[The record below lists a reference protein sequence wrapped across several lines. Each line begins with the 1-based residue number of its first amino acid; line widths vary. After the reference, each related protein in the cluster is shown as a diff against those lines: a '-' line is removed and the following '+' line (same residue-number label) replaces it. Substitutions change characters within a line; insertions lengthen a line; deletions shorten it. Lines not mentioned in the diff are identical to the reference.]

1 MHLIKLV
8 NEYQKKNLYC
18 HWLIQKSYFYLN
30 FRIMIVF
37 KFGGASVNDAAGIKN
52 LAHIVVASVDDI
64 IVIVSALGKTTNALE
79 NVVKAHCS
87 GDGSR
92 DKQLEEIRGYHE
104 EIVNSLFSSNDLPG
118 GILSSSFELL
128 TDNLQN
134 IESDNY
140 DQAYD
145 QIVSMGEIWSTMIVN
160 QWLIRSG
167 VKSVWID
174 TREVIITDSRYRD
187 ANINWDET
195 GSRLKKEIEDNRG
208 KILVLQGFIGG
219 TPDGMTTTLGREG
232 SDFTAA
238 VVANIIDANR
248 VEIWK
253 DVPGVMNADP
263 AWMGN
268 VSKLDRISYKEAVE
282 LSFSGAKVIHPKTIK
297 PLHNKSIP
305 LIVRSF
311 IDTGTAGTIISSD
324 KQVEQPVPL
333 YVRKENQILLSFVPK
348 DFSFVIGDNLGDLF
362 HRFYRHGIK
371 TNLVQASAVSIA
383 VCVDNEPA
391 RIDSLIGEIESEYKV
406 LFNDGVEL
414 LTLRYYD
421 KESVENITSGRDI
434 LLEQRTR
441 RSIRYVVK
449 S

>member
-1 MHLIKLV
+1 
-8 NEYQKKNLYC
+8 
-18 HWLIQKSYFYLN
+18 
-30 FRIMIVF
+30 MIVY
-37 KFGGASVNDAAGIKN
+37 KFGGASVKDAAGIKN
-52 LAHIVVASVDDI
+52 LVRIVAASGDDVV
-64 IVIVSALGKTTNALE
+64 VIVSALGKTTNALE
-79 NVVKAHCS
+79 NVVKAHYS
-87 GDGSR
+87 GDENR
-92 DKQLEEIRGYHE
+92 DQQLVDIRSYHE
-104 EIVNSLFSSNDLPG
+104 EIANSLFSTNDLPG
-118 GILSSSFELL
+118 GLLSSSFESLI
-128 TDNLQN
+128 DNLRN
-134 IESDNY
+134 TGTDNY
-140 DQAYD
+140 DQTYD
-145 QIVSMGEIWSTMIVN
+145 QVVSMGEIWSTMIVN
-160 QWLIRSG
+160 QWLIISG
-167 VKSVWID
+167 FNSVWVD
-174 TREVIITDSRYRD
+174 TRKVIITDKRYRD

-195 GSRLKKEIEDNRG
+195 GRRLKKEVENSRG
-208 KILVLQGFIGG
+208 KILVMQGFIGG

-263 AWMGN
+263 AWMTN

-297 PLHNKSIP
+297 PLHNKNIP

-311 IDTGTAGTIISSD
+311 FDPVSAGTIISSNE
-324 KQVEQPVPL
+324 QVEQVVPL
-333 YVRKENQILLSFVPK
+333 YVKKENQILLSLVPK
-348 DFSFVIGDNLGDLF
+348 DFSFVIGDNLGNLF
-362 HRFYRHGIK
+362 QQFYRHGIK

-391 RIDSLIGEIESEYKV
+391 RIDSLKRELESEYRV
-406 LFNDGVEL
+406 LYNDEVEL

-421 KESVENITSGRDI
+421 RESIENITSGREI
-434 LLEQRTR
+434 LLEQKTR

>member
-1 MHLIKLV
+1 
-8 NEYQKKNLYC
+8 
-18 HWLIQKSYFYLN
+18 
-30 FRIMIVF
+30 MIVF

-174 TREVIITDSRYRD
+174 TRKVIITDTRYRD

-219 TPDGMTTTLGREG
+219 T
-232 SDFTAA
+232 
-238 VVANIIDANR
+238 
-248 VEIWK
+248 
-253 DVPGVMNADP
+253 
-263 AWMGN
+263 
-268 VSKLDRISYKEAVE
+268 
-282 LSFSGAKVIHPKTIK
+282 
-297 PLHNKSIP
+297 
-305 LIVRSF
+305 
-311 IDTGTAGTIISSD
+311 
-324 KQVEQPVPL
+324 
-333 YVRKENQILLSFVPK
+333 
-348 DFSFVIGDNLGDLF
+348 
-362 HRFYRHGIK
+362 
-371 TNLVQASAVSIA
+371 
-383 VCVDNEPA
+383 
-391 RIDSLIGEIESEYKV
+391 
-406 LFNDGVEL
+406 
-414 LTLRYYD
+414 
-421 KESVENITSGRDI
+421 
-434 LLEQRTR
+434 
-441 RSIRYVVK
+441 
-449 S
+449 